1 MRGERQIG
9 PHSETEVGRRLCPT
23 WQTSCAIESL
33 IPIFRIDLIWSRG
46 RLLSRMCP
54 CLCTRWLLLFPRG
67 QPSSMRVCLGAG
79 GRGEDHALT
88 HVGSRVGAGMTAA
101 GPGLLAPAGTCACLV
116 VSFSSPL
123 VRLRKA
129 GGLQGSSALSP
140 RPPCPWVFVFCH
152 L

>member
-1 MRGERQIG
+1 M
-9 PHSETEVGRRLCPT
+9 PHVANFLCNRKSHPHFPDRFDLVTWPSLEQHVSVSLHSMAPPLPT
-23 WQTSCAIESL
+23 WPALKCA
-33 IPIFRIDLIWSRG
+33 
-46 RLLSRMCP
+46 
-54 CLCTRWLLLFPRG
+54 
-67 QPSSMRVCLGAG
+67 RVLGGG

-88 HVGSRVGAGMTAA
+88 RVGSRVGAGMTAA

-116 VSFSSPL
+116 VSFSSLL